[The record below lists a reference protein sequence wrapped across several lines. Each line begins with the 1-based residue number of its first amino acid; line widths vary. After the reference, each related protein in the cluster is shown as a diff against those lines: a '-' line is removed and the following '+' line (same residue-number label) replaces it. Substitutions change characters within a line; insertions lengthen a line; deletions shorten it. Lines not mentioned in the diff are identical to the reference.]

1 MSRVVTNLACRLTGG
16 KLDGNM
22 YYMEPNMSSNVLS
35 VCMDNNQQDNQN
47 KIADVLLSYGLW
59 PTNRPTR
66 SRFAAELDAQ
76 GWKSDQIE
84 LVAKS
89 VFGLANDKRIAC
101 GEFVNICKDKQR
113 LADAI
118 ADLSKVKDPGKKW
131 HPGEADR
138 IRSSQALDAHRKEWM
153 DADMEHFVRCFMRD
167 GHSKDVAIAM
177 WHAKIGKA

>member
-1 MSRVVTNLACRLTGG
+1 
-16 KLDGNM
+16 M

-35 VCMDNNQQDNQN
+35 VCMDTNEQDNQN

-66 SRFAAELDAQ
+66 IRFATELASH
-76 GWKSDQIE
+76 GWKAEQIE
-84 LVAKS
+84 MVAKS
-89 VFGLANDKRIAC
+89 VFGMASDRRIAC

-113 LADAI
+113 LSDAI
-118 ADLSKVKDPGKKW
+118 SDLSKVKDPAKKW

-138 IRSSQALDAHRKEWM
+138 IRSKKALESQRAEWV
-153 DADMEHFVRCFMRD
+153 DADMEHFVRCYMRD
-167 GHSKDVAIAM
+167 GHSKDVALAM